1 MTALHSISNYK
12 HKIDMITI
20 IAEKPSVARDIA
32 KVLGANTQKEGYLE
46 GNGYFITYAFGH
58 LVGLAEPVDYG
69 YSEKWLKSELPL
81 VPERFKLI
89 ANKEAK
95 KQLGIIKNLIKNS
108 DSLIVATDAGREGE
122 LIFRWIYDF
131 IGIQKPFKRLWI
143 SDMTDKSIK
152 EGFKS
157 LLPGSSKDNLYFSA
171 KARAESDWLIGMNA
185 TRLMTL
191 NNNTLLS
198 IGRVQTPTLRLIV
211 DRYLDHK
218 NFVIKDYWKPF
229 IVIDNN
235 NPDQQLKLVCDV
247 EFENEDK
254 IQKYVYNLKNLTSC
268 IVKREDKKEREAA
281 PKLYSLTSLQKDANG
296 KLNFTADETLKVLQG
311 LYEKHKLVTYPR
323 TDSEY
328 LTENQIGD
336 VQNVLRSHKLYFS
349 EVNVISDISNNSAF
363 NNAKVTDHHAVI
375 PTNIV
380 PDNNILSKL
389 SEKERNIYDLVIT
402 RFFQRF
408 SPDCQKEKIV
418 LTTNLEGDIFTYSQ
432 TTQVYKGWKMY
443 NIEKDDKI
451 MFPILIKDLDKKI
464 ILDHSYSKHQT
475 QPKKIHTEAS
485 LLSAMETAGKEI
497 ENEDLKEQMKG
508 KGLGTPAT
516 RSGIIEILIKRSF
529 IIRKGKQLIPTTTG
543 IDLIEKVR
551 DHKISIPEWT
561 AEQEYELYKVETGEN
576 SYPDYIDNIKNIVRN
591 IIQDLDGIKIE
602 KPVVESK
609 TIGSCPKCQKG
620 DIIEGKKGY
629 GCSGYKDGCNFV
641 IWKEIAGK
649 KISLSIAKTLIEKRR
664 TKKLE
669 GFISKAQNKFS
680 ASLILNNDYKV
691 EFDFT

>member
-1 MTALHSISNYK
+1 
-12 HKIDMITI
+12 MITV

-32 KVLGANTQKEGYLE
+32 KVLDANTQKEGYLE
-46 GNGYFITYAFGH
+46 GNGYFVTYAFGH
-58 LVGLAEPVDYG
+58 LVGLAEPVEYG
-69 YSEKWLKSELPL
+69 YSDKWLKSELPL
-81 VPERFKLI
+81 VPDSFKLI
-89 ANKEAK
+89 GNKEAK

-122 LIFRWIYDF
+122 LIFRWIYNF

-152 EGFKS
+152 EGFNN
-157 LLPGSSKDNLYFSA
+157 LLPGNSKDNLYFSA

-191 NNNTLLS
+191 NNNILLS

-218 NFVIKDYWKPF
+218 NFVTKDFWKPF
-229 IVIDNN
+229 IVVDNN
-235 NPDQQLKLVCDV
+235 NPDQQLKLACDI
-247 EFENEDK
+247 EFENEEK
-254 IQKYVYNLKNLTSC
+254 IQKYVYNLKNLTNC
-268 IVKREDKKEREAA
+268 IVRREDKKEREAA
-281 PKLYSLTSLQKDANG
+281 PKLYSLTSLQKDANS

-328 LTENQIGD
+328 LTDNQIGD

-349 EVNVISDISNNSAF
+349 EINVISDISNNSAF

-375 PTNIV
+375 PTNIA
-380 PDNNILSKL
+380 PDNNILSRL
-389 SEKERNIYDLVIT
+389 SEKERNLYDLVIT

-408 SPDCQKEKIV
+408 SPDCQKEKVV
-418 LTTNLEGDIFTYSQ
+418 LTTNLEGESFTYSQ
-432 TTQVYKGWKMY
+432 TTEVYKGWKMY
-443 NIEKDDKI
+443 NVEKDDKI
-451 MFPILIKDLDKKI
+451 TFPILIKDQDKKI

-561 AEQEYELYKVETGEN
+561 AEQEYELYRVETGEN
-576 SYPDYIDNIKNIVRN
+576 SYPGYIDNIKNIVRN
-591 IIQDLDGIKIE
+591 IIQELDGIKIE

-641 IWKEIAGK
+641 IWKEIASK
-649 KISLSIAKTLIEKRR
+649 KISLSIAKILIEKRR

-669 GFISKAQNKFS
+669 GFISKAQKKFS
-680 ASLILNNDYKV
+680 ASLILNNDFKV
-691 EFDFT
+691 EFDFN

>member
-1 MTALHSISNYK
+1 
-12 HKIDMITI
+12 MITI

-32 KVLGANTQKEGYLE
+32 RVLGANTQKEGYLE

-108 DSLIVATDAGREGE
+108 DSLIVGTDAGREGE

-380 PDNNILSKL
+380 PDNNILSRL
-389 SEKERNIYDLVIT
+389 SEKERNLYDLVIT

-432 TTQVYKGWKMY
+432 TTEVYKGWKMY
-443 NIEKDDKI
+443 NIEKDNKI

>member
-1 MTALHSISNYK
+1 
-12 HKIDMITI
+12 MITI

-46 GNGYFITYAFGH
+46 GNGYFVTYAFGH

-81 VPERFKLI
+81 VPESFKLV

-108 DSLIVATDAGREGE
+108 NSLIVATDAGREGE
-122 LIFRWIYDF
+122 LIFRWIYNF

-152 EGFKS
+152 EGFNN
-157 LLPGSSKDNLYFSA
+157 LLSGNSKDNLYFSA

-191 NNNTLLS
+191 NNNILLS

-218 NFVIKDYWKPF
+218 NFVTKDFWKQF
-229 IVIDNN
+229 IVVDNN
-235 NPDQQLKLVCDV
+235 NPDQQLKLACDI
-247 EFENEDK
+247 EFENEEK
-254 IQKYVYNLKNLTSC
+254 IQKYVYNLKNLTNC
-268 IVKREDKKEREAA
+268 IVRREDKKEREAA
-281 PKLYSLTSLQKDANG
+281 PKLYSLTSLQKDANS

-328 LTENQIGD
+328 LTDNQIGD

-349 EVNVISDISNNSAF
+349 EINVISDISNNSAF

-380 PDNNILSKL
+380 PDNNILSRL
-389 SEKERNIYDLVIT
+389 SEKERNLYDLVIT

-408 SPDCQKEKIV
+408 SPDCQKEKVV
-418 LTTNLEGDIFTYSQ
+418 LTTNLEGESFTYSQ
-432 TTQVYKGWKMY
+432 TTEVYKGWKIY
-443 NIEKDDKI
+443 NVEKDDKI
-451 MFPILIKDLDKKI
+451 TFPILIKDQDKKI
-464 ILDHSYSKHQT
+464 ILEHSYSKHQT

-561 AEQEYELYKVETGEN
+561 AEQEYELYKVEMGEN
-576 SYPDYIDNIKNIVRN
+576 SYSDYIDNIKNTVRN
-591 IIQDLDGIKIE
+591 IIQELDGIKIE
-602 KPVVESK
+602 KQSVESK
-609 TIGSCPKCQKG
+609 IIGSCPKCQKG
-620 DIIEGKKGY
+620 NVIEGKKGY
-629 GCSGYKDGCNFV
+629 GCTEYKRGCDFV
-641 IWKEIAGK
+641 IWKEKASK
-649 KISLSIAKTLIEKRR
+649 KLSASIVKTLIEKRK
-664 TKKLE
+664 TKKLD

-680 ASLILNNDYKV
+680 ASLILNNDFKV
-691 EFDFT
+691 EFDFN

>member
-1 MTALHSISNYK
+1 
-12 HKIDMITI
+12 MITI

-32 KVLGANTQKEGYLE
+32 RVLGANTQKEGYLE
-46 GNGYFITYAFGH
+46 GNGYFVTYAFGH

-122 LIFRWIYDF
+122 LIFRWIYNF

-152 EGFKS
+152 EGFNN
-157 LLPGSSKDNLYFSA
+157 LLPGNSKDNLYFSA

-191 NNNTLLS
+191 NNNILLS
-198 IGRVQTPTLRLIV
+198 IGRVQTPTLKLIV

-218 NFVIKDYWKPF
+218 NFVTKDFWKPF

-235 NPDQQLKLVCDV
+235 NPDQQLKLACDI
-247 EFENEDK
+247 EFENEEK
-254 IQKYVYNLKNLTSC
+254 IQKYVYNLKNLTNC
-268 IVKREDKKEREAA
+268 IVRREDKKEREAA

-328 LTENQIGD
+328 LTDNQIGD

-363 NNAKVTDHHAVI
+363 NNTKVTDHHAVI
-375 PTNIV
+375 PTNIA
-380 PDNNILSKL
+380 PDNNILSRL
-389 SEKERNIYDLVIT
+389 SEKERNLYDLVIT

-408 SPDCQKEKIV
+408 SPDCQKEKVV
-418 LTTNLEGDIFTYSQ
+418 LTTNLEGDCFTYSQ
-432 TTQVYKGWKMY
+432 TTEVYKGWKMY

-451 MFPILIKDLDKKI
+451 TFPILIKDQDKKT
-464 ILDHSYSKHQT
+464 ILDHSYSKHVT

-516 RSGIIEILIKRSF
+516 RSGIIEILIKRNF
-529 IIRKGKQLIPTTTG
+529 IIRKGKQLIPTATG

-561 AEQEYELYKVETGEN
+561 AAQEYELYKVETGEN
-576 SYPDYIDNIKNIVRN
+576 SYPSYIDNIKNIVRN
-591 IIQDLDGIKIE
+591 IIQELGGIKIE

-620 DIIEGKKGY
+620 NVIEGKKGY

-641 IWKEIAGK
+641 IWKEMAGK

-669 GFISKAQNKFS
+669 GFISKAQKKFS
-680 ASLILNNDYKV
+680 AFLILNNDFKV

>member
-46 GNGYFITYAFGH
+46 GNGYFVTYAFGH

-81 VPERFKLI
+81 IPERFKLI

-602 KPVVESK
+602 KPLVESK

-669 GFISKAQNKFS
+669 GFISKAQKKFS

>member
-1 MTALHSISNYK
+1 
-12 HKIDMITI
+12 MITI

-32 KVLGANTQKEGYLE
+32 RVLGANTQKEGYLE

-108 DSLIVATDAGREGE
+108 DSLIVGTDAGREGE

-380 PDNNILSKL
+380 PDNNILSRL

-432 TTQVYKGWKMY
+432 TTEVYKGWKMY
-443 NIEKDDKI
+443 NIEKDNKI

>member
-1 MTALHSISNYK
+1 
-12 HKIDMITI
+12 MITI

-32 KVLGANTQKEGYLE
+32 RVLGANTQKEGYLE

-108 DSLIVATDAGREGE
+108 DSLIVGTDAGREGE

-185 TRLMTL
+185 TRLITL

-235 NPDQQLKLVCDV
+235 NPDQQLKLVYDV

-254 IQKYVYNLKNLTSC
+254 IQKYVYNLKNLTNC

-328 LTENQIGD
+328 LTNNQIGD

-380 PDNNILSKL
+380 PDNNILSRL
-389 SEKERNIYDLVIT
+389 SEKERNLYDLVIT

-432 TTQVYKGWKMY
+432 TTEVYKGWKMY

-451 MFPILIKDLDKKI
+451 TFPILIKDQDKKT
-464 ILDHSYSKHQT
+464 ILEHSYSKHQT

-497 ENEDLKEQMKG
+497 DNEDLKEQMKG

-529 IIRKGKQLIPTTTG
+529 IIRKGKQLIPTATG

-576 SYPDYIDNIKNIVRN
+576 SYPGYIDSIKNTVRN
-591 IIQDLDGIKIE
+591 IIQELDGIKIE
-602 KPVVESK
+602 KTSVESK
-609 TIGSCPKCQKG
+609 VIGISPKCQKG
-620 DIIEGKKGY
+620 NIVEGKKGY
-629 GCSGYKDGCNFV
+629 GCSEYKGGCDFV
-641 IWKEIAGK
+641 IWKEKSGK
-649 KISLSIAKTLIEKRR
+649 KLSSSIAKALIEKRK

-680 ASLILNNDYKV
+680 ASLILNNEFKV
-691 EFDFT
+691 EFNFD

>member
-46 GNGYFITYAFGH
+46 GNGYFVTYAFGH

-81 VPERFKLI
+81 IPERFKLI

-669 GFISKAQNKFS
+669 GFISKAQKKFS

>member
-1 MTALHSISNYK
+1 
-12 HKIDMITI
+12 MITV

-46 GNGYFITYAFGH
+46 GNGYFVTYAFGH
-58 LVGLAEPVDYG
+58 LVGLAEPVEYG
-69 YSEKWLKSELPL
+69 YSDKWLKSELPL

-122 LIFRWIYDF
+122 LIFRWIYNF

-152 EGFKS
+152 EGFNN
-157 LLPGSSKDNLYFSA
+157 LLLGNSKDNLYYSA

-191 NNNTLLS
+191 NNNILLS

-218 NFVIKDYWKPF
+218 NFATKDFWKPF

-235 NPDQQLKLVCDV
+235 NPDQQLKLACDL
-247 EFENEDK
+247 EFENEEK
-254 IQKYVYNLKNLTSC
+254 IQKYVYNLKNLTNC
-268 IVKREDKKEREAA
+268 IVRREDKKEREAA

-336 VQNVLRSHKLYFS
+336 VQNVLHSHKLYFS

-363 NNAKVTDHHAVI
+363 NNGKVTDHHAVI

-380 PDNNILSKL
+380 PDNNILSRL
-389 SEKERNIYDLVIT
+389 SEKERNLYDLVIT
-402 RFFQRF
+402 RFYQRF
-408 SPDCQKEKIV
+408 SPDCQKEKVV
-418 LTTNLEGDIFTYSQ
+418 LTTYLEGESFTYSQ
-432 TTQVYKGWKMY
+432 TTEVYKGWKMY
-443 NIEKDDKI
+443 NVEKDDKI
-451 MFPILIKDLDKKI
+451 TFPILIKDQDKKT
-464 ILDHSYSKHQT
+464 ILEHSYSKHQT

-497 ENEDLKEQMKG
+497 ENEDLKEQLKG

-561 AEQEYELYKVETGEN
+561 AAQEYELYKVETGEN
-576 SYPDYIDNIKNIVRN
+576 SYPGYIDNIKNIVRN
-591 IIQDLDGIKIE
+591 IIQELDGIKIE

-609 TIGSCPKCQKG
+609 AIGSCPKCQKG

-641 IWKEIAGK
+641 VWKEIAGK

-664 TKKLE
+664 TKK
-669 GFISKAQNKFS
+669 
-680 ASLILNNDYKV
+680 
-691 EFDFT
+691 

>member
-1 MTALHSISNYK
+1 
-12 HKIDMITI
+12 MITI

-46 GNGYFITYAFGH
+46 GNGYFVTYAFGH

-81 VPERFKLI
+81 VPESFKLV

-108 DSLIVATDAGREGE
+108 NSLIVATDAGREGE
-122 LIFRWIYDF
+122 LIFRWIYNF

-152 EGFKS
+152 EGFNN
-157 LLPGSSKDNLYFSA
+157 LLPGNSKDNLYFSA

-191 NNNTLLS
+191 NNNILLS

-218 NFVIKDYWKPF
+218 NFVTKDFWKPF

-235 NPDQQLKLVCDV
+235 NPDQQLKLACDI
-247 EFENEDK
+247 EFENEEK
-254 IQKYVYNLKNLTSC
+254 IQKYVYNLKNLTNC
-268 IVKREDKKEREAA
+268 IVRREDKKEREAA

-328 LTENQIGD
+328 LTDNQIGD

-375 PTNIV
+375 PTNIA
-380 PDNNILSKL
+380 PDNSILSGL
-389 SEKERNIYDLVIT
+389 SEKERDLYDLVIT

-408 SPDCQKEKIV
+408 SPDCQKEKVV
-418 LTTNLEGDIFTYSQ
+418 LTTNLEGDIFTYNQ
-432 TTQVYKGWKMY
+432 TTEVYKGWKIY
-443 NIEKDDKI
+443 NVEKDDKI
-451 MFPILIKDLDKKI
+451 TFPILIKDQDKKT
-464 ILDHSYSKHQT
+464 ILEHSYSKHQT

-561 AEQEYELYKVETGEN
+561 AEQEYELYKVEMGEN
-576 SYPDYIDNIKNIVRN
+576 SYSDYIDNIKNIVRN
-591 IIQDLDGIKIE
+591 IIQELDGIKIE
-602 KPVVESK
+602 KQSVESK
-609 TIGSCPKCQKG
+609 IIGICPKCQKG
-620 DIIEGKKGY
+620 NIIEGKKGY
-629 GCSGYKDGCNFV
+629 GCTEYKRGCDFV
-641 IWKEIAGK
+641 IWKEKASK
-649 KISLSIAKTLIEKRR
+649 KLSASIVKTLIEKRK
-664 TKKLE
+664 TKKLD

-680 ASLILNNDYKV
+680 ASLILNNDFKV
-691 EFDFT
+691 EFDFN

>member
-1 MTALHSISNYK
+1 
-12 HKIDMITI
+12 MITI

-32 KVLGANTQKEGYLE
+32 RVLGANTQKEGYLE

-108 DSLIVATDAGREGE
+108 DSLIVGTDAGREGE

-389 SEKERNIYDLVIT
+389 SEKERNLYDLVIT

-408 SPDCQKEKIV
+408 GPDCQKEKIV

-432 TTQVYKGWKMY
+432 TTEVYKGWKMY

-669 GFISKAQNKFS
+669 GFISKAQKKFS

>member
-1 MTALHSISNYK
+1 
-12 HKIDMITI
+12 MITI

-81 VPERFKLI
+81 VPDSFKLV
-89 ANKEAK
+89 ANEEAK

-108 DSLIVATDAGREGE
+108 DSLIVGTDAGREGE
-122 LIFRWIYDF
+122 LIFRWIYNF
-131 IGIQKPFKRLWI
+131 IGIPKPFKRLWI

-152 EGFKS
+152 EGFNN
-157 LLPGSSKDNLYFSA
+157 LLPGNSKDNLYFSA

-218 NFVIKDYWKPF
+218 NFVTKDFWKPF
-229 IVIDNN
+229 ILVDNN
-235 NPDQQLKLVCDV
+235 DPDQQLKLACDI
-247 EFENEDK
+247 EFENEEK
-254 IQKYVYNLKNLTSC
+254 IQKYVYYLKNLTNC
-268 IVKREDKKEREAA
+268 IVRREDKKEREAA

-328 LTENQIGD
+328 LTDNQIGD

-389 SEKERNIYDLVIT
+389 SEKEGNLYDLVVT

-432 TTQVYKGWKMY
+432 TTEVYKGWKIY
-443 NIEKDDKI
+443 NVEKDNKI
-451 MFPILIKDLDKKI
+451 TFPILIKDQDKKT
-464 ILDHSYSKHQT
+464 ILEHSYSKHQT

-561 AEQEYELYKVETGEN
+561 AEQEYELYRVEMGEN
-576 SYPDYIDNIKNIVRN
+576 SYPGYIDNIKNIVRN
-591 IIQDLDGIKIE
+591 IIQELDGIKIE

-641 IWKEIAGK
+641 IWKEIASK

-669 GFISKAQNKFS
+669 GFISKAQKKFS
-680 ASLILNNDYKV
+680 ASLILNNDFKV
-691 EFDFT
+691 EFDFN

>member
-1 MTALHSISNYK
+1 
-12 HKIDMITI
+12 MITI

-108 DSLIVATDAGREGE
+108 DSLIVGTDAGREGE

-380 PDNNILSKL
+380 PDNNILSRL
-389 SEKERNIYDLVIT
+389 SEKERNLYDLVIT

-432 TTQVYKGWKMY
+432 TTEVYKGWKMY
-443 NIEKDDKI
+443 NIEKDNKI

>member
-1 MTALHSISNYK
+1 
-12 HKIDMITI
+12 
-20 IAEKPSVARDIA
+20 
-32 KVLGANTQKEGYLE
+32 
-46 GNGYFITYAFGH
+46 
-58 LVGLAEPVDYG
+58 
-69 YSEKWLKSELPL
+69 
-81 VPERFKLI
+81 
-89 ANKEAK
+89 
-95 KQLGIIKNLIKNS
+95 
-108 DSLIVATDAGREGE
+108 
-122 LIFRWIYDF
+122 
-131 IGIQKPFKRLWI
+131 
-143 SDMTDKSIK
+143 
-152 EGFKS
+152 
-157 LLPGSSKDNLYFSA
+157 
-171 KARAESDWLIGMNA
+171 
-185 TRLMTL
+185 
-191 NNNTLLS
+191 
-198 IGRVQTPTLRLIV
+198 
-211 DRYLDHK
+211 
-218 NFVIKDYWKPF
+218 
-229 IVIDNN
+229 
-235 NPDQQLKLVCDV
+235 
-247 EFENEDK
+247 
-254 IQKYVYNLKNLTSC
+254 
-268 IVKREDKKEREAA
+268 
-281 PKLYSLTSLQKDANG
+281 
-296 KLNFTADETLKVLQG
+296 
-311 LYEKHKLVTYPR
+311 
-323 TDSEY
+323 
-328 LTENQIGD
+328 
-336 VQNVLRSHKLYFS
+336 
-349 EVNVISDISNNSAF
+349 
-363 NNAKVTDHHAVI
+363 
-375 PTNIV
+375 
-380 PDNNILSKL
+380 
-389 SEKERNIYDLVIT
+389 
-402 RFFQRF
+402 
-408 SPDCQKEKIV
+408 
-418 LTTNLEGDIFTYSQ
+418 
-432 TTQVYKGWKMY
+432 MY
-443 NIEKDDKI
+443 NIEKDNKI

>member
-1 MTALHSISNYK
+1 
-12 HKIDMITI
+12 MITV

-46 GNGYFITYAFGH
+46 GNGYFVTYAFGH
-58 LVGLAEPVDYG
+58 LVGLAEPVEYG
-69 YSEKWLKSELPL
+69 YSDKWLKSELPL
-81 VPERFKLI
+81 MPKHFMLSP
-89 ANKEAK
+89 NKDAK
-95 KQLGIIKNLIKNS
+95 TQLRIIKHLFNGSK
-108 DSLIVATDAGREGE
+108 DLIVATDAGREGE
-122 LIFRWIYDF
+122 LIFRWIYEYLSSD
-131 IGIQKPFKRLWI
+131 IPFKRLWI

-152 EGFKS
+152 EGFNN
-157 LLPGSSKDNLYFSA
+157 LLPGNGKDNLYFSA

-218 NFVIKDYWKPF
+218 NFVTKDFWKPF

-235 NPDQQLKLVCDV
+235 NPDQQLKLACDI
-247 EFENEDK
+247 EFENEEK
-254 IQKYVYNLKNLTSC
+254 IQKYVYNLKNLTNC
-268 IVKREDKKEREAA
+268 IVRREDKKEREAA

-336 VQNVLRSHKLYFS
+336 VQNVLHSHKLYFS

-380 PDNNILSKL
+380 PDNNILSRL
-389 SEKERNIYDLVIT
+389 SEKERNLYDLVIT

-408 SPDCQKEKIV
+408 SPDCQKEKVV
-418 LTTNLEGDIFTYSQ
+418 LTTNLEGGIFTYSQ
-432 TTQVYKGWKMY
+432 TTEVYKGWKIY
-443 NIEKDDKI
+443 NVEKDDKI
-451 MFPILIKDLDKKI
+451 TFPILIKDQVKKI

-561 AEQEYELYKVETGEN
+561 AEQEYELYKVEMGEN
-576 SYPDYIDNIKNIVRN
+576 SYPGYIDNIKNIVRN
-591 IIQDLDGIKIE
+591 IIQELDGIKIE
-602 KPVVESK
+602 KQSVESK

-629 GCSGYKDGCNFV
+629 GCSGYKGGCNFV

-649 KISLSIAKTLIEKRR
+649 KISISIAKTLIEKRR

-669 GFISKAQNKFS
+669 GFISKAQKKFS

>member
-1 MTALHSISNYK
+1 
-12 HKIDMITI
+12 MITI

-32 KVLGANTQKEGYLE
+32 RVLGANTQKEGYLE

-108 DSLIVATDAGREGE
+108 DSLIVGTDAGREGE

-157 LLPGSSKDNLYFSA
+157 LLPDSSKDNLYFSA

-389 SEKERNIYDLVIT
+389 SEKERNLYDLVIT

-432 TTQVYKGWKMY
+432 TTEVYKGWKMY

-561 AEQEYELYKVETGEN
+561 AAQEYELYKVETGEN

-669 GFISKAQNKFS
+669 GFISKAQKKFS

>member
-1 MTALHSISNYK
+1 
-12 HKIDMITI
+12 MITV

-58 LVGLAEPVDYG
+58 LVGLAEPVEYG
-69 YSEKWLKSELPL
+69 YSDKWLKSELPL
-81 VPERFKLI
+81 VPDSFKLV

-108 DSLIVATDAGREGE
+108 DSLIVGTDAGREGE

-185 TRLMTL
+185 TRIMTL
-191 NNNTLLS
+191 NNNALLS

-211 DRYLDHK
+211 DRYLDHR

-247 EFENEDK
+247 EFENEEK
-254 IQKYVYNLKNLTSC
+254 IQKYVYNLKNLTNC
-268 IVKREDKKEREAA
+268 IVKREDKKEKEAA
-281 PKLYSLTSLQKDANG
+281 PKLYSLTSLQKEANG

-328 LTENQIGD
+328 LTDNQISD
-336 VQNVLRSHKLYFS
+336 VQNVLNSHKLYFS
-349 EVNVISDISNNSAF
+349 EVNLVSDISNNSAF
-363 NNAKVTDHHAVI
+363 NNGKVTDHHAVI

-380 PDNNILSKL
+380 PDNNTLSKL
-389 SEKERNIYDLVIT
+389 SEKERNLYDLVIT

-408 SPDCQKEKIV
+408 SPDCQKEKVV
-418 LTTNLEGDIFTYSQ
+418 LTTNLEGDIFTFSQ
-432 TTQVYKGWKMY
+432 TTEVYKGWKIY
-443 NIEKDDKI
+443 NFEKDDKI
-451 MFPILIKDLDKKI
+451 TFPILIKDQDKKA
-464 ILDHSYSKHQT
+464 ILEHSYSKHQT

-516 RSGIIEILIKRSF
+516 RSGIIEILIKRNF

-576 SYPDYIDNIKNIVRN
+576 SYAGYIDNIKNTVRN
-591 IIQDLDGIKIE
+591 IIQELDGIKIE
-602 KPVVESK
+602 KTPVESK
-609 TIGSCPKCQKG
+609 AIGICPKCQKG
-620 DIIEGKKGY
+620 NIVEGKKGY
-629 GCSGYKDGCNFV
+629 GCSEYKDGCNFV

-649 KISLSIAKTLIEKRR
+649 KISLSIAKTLIEKRG

-669 GFISKAQNKFS
+669 GFISKAQKKFS
-680 ASLILNNDYKV
+680 ASLILNGDFKI
-691 EFDFT
+691 EFDFN

>member
-1 MTALHSISNYK
+1 
-12 HKIDMITI
+12 MITI

-32 KVLGANTQKEGYLE
+32 RVLGVNTQKEGYLE

-69 YSEKWLKSELPL
+69 YSDKWLKSELPL
-81 VPERFKLI
+81 VPESFKLV
-89 ANKEAK
+89 ASREAK

-122 LIFRWIYDF
+122 LIFRWIYNF

-152 EGFKS
+152 EGFNN
-157 LLPGSSKDNLYFSA
+157 LLPGKSKDNLYFSA
-171 KARAESDWLIGMNA
+171 KARAESDWLIGLNA

-218 NFVIKDYWKPF
+218 NFVTKDFWKPF

-235 NPDQQLKLVCDV
+235 NPDQQLKLACDI
-247 EFENEDK
+247 EFENEEK
-254 IQKYVYNLKNLTSC
+254 IQKHVYNLKNLTNC
-268 IVKREDKKEREAA
+268 IVRREDKKEREAA

-328 LTENQIGD
+328 LTDNQIGD
-336 VQNVLRSHKLYFS
+336 AQNILRSHKLYFS

-389 SEKERNIYDLVIT
+389 SEKERDLYDLVII

-408 SPDCQKEKIV
+408 SPDCQKEKVV

-432 TTQVYKGWKMY
+432 TTEVYKGWKIY
-443 NIEKDDKI
+443 NVEKDDRI
-451 MFPILIKDLDKKI
+451 TFPILINDQDKKI
-464 ILDHSYSKHQT
+464 ILEHSYSKHQT

-516 RSGIIEILIKRSF
+516 RSGIIEILIKRNF
-529 IIRKGKQLIPTTTG
+529 IIRKGKQLIPTATG

-576 SYPDYIDNIKNIVRN
+576 SYPGYIDSIKNTVGN
-591 IIQDLDGIKIE
+591 IIQELDGIKIE
-602 KPVVESK
+602 KTSVESK
-609 TIGSCPKCQKG
+609 AIGICPKCQKG
-620 DIIEGKKGY
+620 NIVEGKKGY

-649 KISLSIAKTLIEKRR
+649 KISLSIAKTLIEKRG

-669 GFISKAQNKFS
+669 GFISKAQKKFS
-680 ASLILNNDYKV
+680 ASLILNNDFKV
-691 EFDFT
+691 EFNFN

>member
-108 DSLIVATDAGREGE
+108 DSLIVGTDAGREGE

-389 SEKERNIYDLVIT
+389 SEKERNLYDLVIT

-602 KPVVESK
+602 KPLVESK

>member
-1 MTALHSISNYK
+1 
-12 HKIDMITI
+12 MITV

-32 KVLGANTQKEGYLE
+32 KVLGTNTQKEGYLE
-46 GNGYFITYAFGH
+46 GNGYFVTYAFGH

-81 VPERFKLI
+81 VPESFKLV

-108 DSLIVATDAGREGE
+108 NSLIVATDAGREGE
-122 LIFRWIYDF
+122 LIFRWIYEYLSSD
-131 IGIQKPFKRLWI
+131 IPFKRLWI

-152 EGFKS
+152 EGFNS
-157 LLPGSSKDNLYFSA
+157 LLPGNGKDNLYFSA

-229 IVIDNN
+229 IIIDNN

-254 IQKYVYNLKNLTSC
+254 IQKYVYNLKNLTNC

-328 LTENQIGD
+328 LTDNQIGD

-380 PDNNILSKL
+380 PDNNILSRL
-389 SEKERNIYDLVIT
+389 SEKERNLYDLVIT

-408 SPDCQKEKIV
+408 SPDCQKEKVV

-432 TTQVYKGWKMY
+432 TTEVYKGWKIY
-443 NIEKDDKI
+443 NVEKDDKI
-451 MFPILIKDLDKKI
+451 TFPILIKDQDKKI

-543 IDLIEKVR
+543 IDLIKKVR

-561 AEQEYELYKVETGEN
+561 AEQEYELYKVEMGEN
-576 SYPDYIDNIKNIVRN
+576 SYSNHIDNIKNIVRN
-591 IIQDLDGIKIE
+591 IIQELDGIKIE
-602 KPVVESK
+602 KQSVESK
-609 TIGSCPKCQKG
+609 IIGGCPKCQKG
-620 DIIEGKKGY
+620 NVIEGKKGY
-629 GCSGYKDGCNFV
+629 GCSEYKRGCDFV
-641 IWKEIAGK
+641 IWKEKASK
-649 KISLSIAKTLIEKRR
+649 KLSASIVKTLIEKRK
-664 TKKLE
+664 TKKLD

-680 ASLILNNDYKV
+680 ASLILNNEFKV
-691 EFDFT
+691 EFDFD

>member
-1 MTALHSISNYK
+1 
-12 HKIDMITI
+12 MITV

-46 GNGYFITYAFGH
+46 GNGYFVTYAFGH
-58 LVGLAEPVDYG
+58 LVGLAEPVEYG
-69 YSEKWLKSELPL
+69 YSDKWLKSELPL
-81 VPERFKLI
+81 VPDSFKLVG
-89 ANKEAK
+89 NKEAK

-108 DSLIVATDAGREGE
+108 DSLIVGTDAGREGE

-131 IGIQKPFKRLWI
+131 IGIKKSFKRLWI

-152 EGFKS
+152 EGFNN
-157 LLPGSSKDNLYFSA
+157 LLPGNSKDNLYFSA
-171 KARAESDWLIGMNA
+171 KARAESDWLIGMNT

-191 NNNTLLS
+191 NNNILLS

-218 NFVIKDYWKPF
+218 NFVTKDFWKPF

-235 NPDQQLKLVCDV
+235 NPDQQLKLACDI
-247 EFENEDK
+247 EFENEEK
-254 IQKYVYNLKNLTSC
+254 IQKYVYNLKNLTNC
-268 IVKREDKKEREAA
+268 IVRREDKKEREAA

-328 LTENQIGD
+328 LTDNQIGD

-363 NNAKVTDHHAVI
+363 NNTKVTDHHAVI
-375 PTNIV
+375 PTNIA
-380 PDNNILSKL
+380 PDNNILSRL
-389 SEKERNIYDLVIT
+389 SEKERNLYDLVIT

-408 SPDCQKEKIV
+408 SPECQKEKVV
-418 LTTNLEGDIFTYSQ
+418 LTTSLEGESFTYSQ
-432 TTQVYKGWKMY
+432 TTEVYKGWKMY

-451 MFPILIKDLDKKI
+451 TFPILIKDQDKKT
-464 ILDHSYSKHQT
+464 ILEHSYSKHQT

-561 AEQEYELYKVETGEN
+561 AEQEYELYKVEMGEN
-576 SYPDYIDNIKNIVRN
+576 SYSDYIANIKNIVRN
-591 IIQDLDGIKIE
+591 IIQELDGIKIV
-602 KPVVESK
+602 KSSVESK
-609 TIGSCPKCQKG
+609 AIGICPKCQKG
-620 DIIEGKKGY
+620 NIVEGKKGY
-629 GCSGYKDGCNFV
+629 GCSDYKDGCNFV

-669 GFISKAQNKFS
+669 GFISKAQKKFS
-680 ASLILNNDYKV
+680 ASLILNNDFKV
-691 EFDFT
+691 EFDFS

>member
-1 MTALHSISNYK
+1 
-12 HKIDMITI
+12 MITV

-32 KVLGANTQKEGYLE
+32 KVLGANIQKEGYLE

-157 LLPGSSKDNLYFSA
+157 LLLGSSKDNLYFSA

-191 NNNTLLS
+191 NNNILLS

-254 IQKYVYNLKNLTSC
+254 IQKYVYNLKNLTNC
-268 IVKREDKKEREAA
+268 IVKREDKKEKEAA
-281 PKLYSLTSLQKDANG
+281 PKLYSLTSLQKEANG

-328 LTENQIGD
+328 LTDNQIGD
-336 VQNVLRSHKLYFS
+336 VQNVLNSHKLYFS
-349 EVNVISDISNNSAF
+349 EVNLVSDISNNSAF

-389 SEKERNIYDLVIT
+389 SEKERDLYDLVII

-408 SPDCQKEKIV
+408 SPDCQKEKVV

-432 TTQVYKGWKMY
+432 TTEVHKGWKIY
-443 NIEKDDKI
+443 NVEKDDRI
-451 MFPILIKDLDKKI
+451 TFPILIKDQDKKM
-464 ILDHSYSKHQT
+464 ILEHSYSKHQT

-561 AEQEYELYKVETGEN
+561 AEQEYELYKVEMGEN

-591 IIQDLDGIKIE
+591 IIQELDGIKIE
-602 KPVVESK
+602 KASVESK
-609 TIGSCPKCQKG
+609 TIGICPKCQKG

-649 KISLSIAKTLIEKRR
+649 KISLSIAKTLIEKGR

-669 GFISKAQNKFS
+669 GFISKAQKKFS
-680 ASLILNNDYKV
+680 ASLVLNNDFKV
-691 EFDFT
+691 EFDFN

>member
-1 MTALHSISNYK
+1 
-12 HKIDMITI
+12 MITI

-46 GNGYFITYAFGH
+46 GNGYFVTYAFGH

-81 VPERFKLI
+81 VPESFKLV

-108 DSLIVATDAGREGE
+108 NSLIVATDAGREGE
-122 LIFRWIYDF
+122 LIFRWIYNF

-152 EGFKS
+152 EGFNN
-157 LLPGSSKDNLYFSA
+157 LLPGNSKDNLYFSA

-191 NNNTLLS
+191 NNNILLS

-218 NFVIKDYWKPF
+218 NFVTKDFWKPF

-235 NPDQQLKLVCDV
+235 NPDQQLKLACDI
-247 EFENEDK
+247 EFENEEK
-254 IQKYVYNLKNLTSC
+254 IQKYVYNLKNLTNC
-268 IVKREDKKEREAA
+268 IVRREDKKEREAA
-281 PKLYSLTSLQKDANG
+281 PKLYSLTSLQKEANG

-328 LTENQIGD
+328 LTDNQIGD

-380 PDNNILSKL
+380 PDNNILSRL
-389 SEKERNIYDLVIT
+389 SEKERSLYDLIIT

-408 SPDCQKEKIV
+408 SPDCQKEKVV
-418 LTTNLEGDIFTYSQ
+418 LTTNLEGESFTYNQ
-432 TTQVYKGWKMY
+432 TTELYKGWKIY
-443 NIEKDDKI
+443 NVEKDDKNT
-451 MFPILIKDLDKKI
+451 FPILIKDQDKKT
-464 ILDHSYSKHQT
+464 ILEHSYSKHQT

-543 IDLIEKVR
+543 KDLIEKVR

-561 AEQEYELYKVETGEN
+561 AAQEYELYKVEMGEN
-576 SYPDYIDNIKNIVRN
+576 SYSNYIDNIKNIVRN
-591 IIQDLDGIKIE
+591 IIQELDGIKIE
-602 KPVVESK
+602 KQSVESK

-649 KISLSIAKTLIEKRR
+649 KISISIAKTLIEKRR

-669 GFISKAQNKFS
+669 GFISKAQKKFS
-680 ASLILNNDYKV
+680 ASLIFNNDFKV

>member
-1 MTALHSISNYK
+1 
-12 HKIDMITI
+12 MITI

-58 LVGLAEPVDYG
+58 LVGLAEPVEYG
-69 YSEKWLKSELPL
+69 YSDKWLKSELPL
-81 VPERFKLI
+81 IPKHFMLSP
-89 ANKEAK
+89 NKDAK
-95 KQLGIIKNLIKNS
+95 KQLGIIKHLFNS
-108 DSLIVATDAGREGE
+108 SKDLIVATDAGREGE
-122 LIFRWIYDF
+122 LIFRWIYEYLSSD
-131 IGIQKPFKRLWI
+131 IPFRRLWI

-152 EGFKS
+152 EGFNN
-157 LLPGSSKDNLYFSA
+157 LLPGNSKDNLYFSA

-254 IQKYVYNLKNLTSC
+254 IQKYVYNLKNLTNC
-268 IVKREDKKEREAA
+268 IVKREDKKEKEAP
-281 PKLYSLTSLQKDANG
+281 PKLYSLTSLQKEANG

-328 LTENQIGD
+328 LTDNQIGD
-336 VQNVLRSHKLYFS
+336 VQNVLNSHKLYFS
-349 EVNVISDISNNSAF
+349 EINLVSDISNNSAF

-380 PDNNILSKL
+380 PDNNTLSKL
-389 SEKERNIYDLVIT
+389 SEKERNLYNLVIT

-408 SPDCQKEKIV
+408 SPDCQKEKVV
-418 LTTNLEGDIFTYSQ
+418 LTTNLEGDIFTFSQ
-432 TTQVYKGWKMY
+432 TTEVYKGWKIY

-451 MFPILIKDLDKKI
+451 TFPVLIKDQDKKAI
-464 ILDHSYSKHQT
+464 FEHSYSKHQT

-497 ENEDLKEQMKG
+497 ENENLKEQMKG

-529 IIRKGKQLIPTTTG
+529 IERKGKQLIPTTTG

-576 SYPDYIDNIKNIVRN
+576 SYPGYIDSIKNIVGN
-591 IIQDLDGIKIE
+591 IIQELDGIKIE
-602 KPVVESK
+602 QVSVESK
-609 TIGSCPKCQKG
+609 AIGICPKCQKG
-620 DIIEGKKGY
+620 NIVEGKKGY
-629 GCSGYKDGCNFV
+629 GCSEYKDGCNFV

-669 GFISKAQNKFS
+669 GFISKAQKKFN

-691 EFDFT
+691 EFDFK

>member
-32 KVLGANTQKEGYLE
+32 RVLGANTQKEGYLE

-108 DSLIVATDAGREGE
+108 DSLIVGTDAGREGE

-443 NIEKDDKI
+443 NIEKDNKI

>member
-1 MTALHSISNYK
+1 
-12 HKIDMITI
+12 MITI

-46 GNGYFITYAFGH
+46 GNGYFVTYAFGH

-81 VPERFKLI
+81 IPERFKLI

-432 TTQVYKGWKMY
+432 TTEVYKGWKMY

-602 KPVVESK
+602 KPLVESK

-669 GFISKAQNKFS
+669 GFISKAQKKFS

>member
-1 MTALHSISNYK
+1 
-12 HKIDMITI
+12 MITV

-46 GNGYFITYAFGH
+46 GNGYFVTYAFGH
-58 LVGLAEPVDYG
+58 LVGLAEPVEYG
-69 YSEKWLKSELPL
+69 YSDKWVKSELPL
-81 VPERFKLI
+81 VPDSFKLV

-108 DSLIVATDAGREGE
+108 DSLIVGTDAGREGE

-152 EGFKS
+152 EGFKN
-157 LLPGSSKDNLYFSA
+157 LLPGSSKENLYFSA

-191 NNNTLLS
+191 NNNALLS

-254 IQKYVYNLKNLTSC
+254 IQKYVYNLKNLTNC
-268 IVKREDKKEREAA
+268 IVKREDKKEKEAA
-281 PKLYSLTSLQKDANG
+281 PKLYSLTSLQKEANG

-328 LTENQIGD
+328 LTDNQIGD
-336 VQNVLRSHKLYFS
+336 VENVLRSHKLYFS
-349 EVNVISDISNNSAF
+349 EVNLISDISNISNNSAF

-380 PDNNILSKL
+380 PDNNTLSKL
-389 SEKERNIYDLVIT
+389 SEKERNLYDLVII

-408 SPDCQKEKIV
+408 SPDCQKEKVV
-418 LTTNLEGDIFTYSQ
+418 LTTNLEGDIFTFSQ
-432 TTQVYKGWKMY
+432 TTEVYKGWKIY

-451 MFPILIKDLDKKI
+451 TFPVLIKDQDKKA
-464 ILDHSYSKHQT
+464 ILEHSYSKHRT

-529 IIRKGKQLIPTTTG
+529 IERKGKQLIPTTTG

-561 AEQEYELYKVETGEN
+561 AEQEYELYKVETGDN
-576 SYPDYIDNIKNIVRN
+576 SYPGFIDSIKNTVRN
-591 IIQDLDGIKIE
+591 IIQELDGIKIE
-602 KPVVESK
+602 KAPVESK
-609 TIGSCPKCQKG
+609 AIGICPKCQKG
-620 DIIEGKKGY
+620 NIVEGKKGY
-629 GCSGYKDGCNFV
+629 GCSDYKDGCNFV

-669 GFISKAQNKFS
+669 GFISKAQKKFS

-691 EFDFT
+691 EFDFK

>member
-1 MTALHSISNYK
+1 
-12 HKIDMITI
+12 MITV

-58 LVGLAEPVDYG
+58 LVGLAEPVEYG
-69 YSEKWLKSELPL
+69 YSDKWLKSELPL
-81 VPERFKLI
+81 VPDSFKLV

-108 DSLIVATDAGREGE
+108 DSLIVGTDAGREGE

-254 IQKYVYNLKNLTSC
+254 IQKYVYNLKNLTNC
-268 IVKREDKKEREAA
+268 IVKREDKKEKEAA
-281 PKLYSLTSLQKDANG
+281 PKLYSLTSLQKEANG

-311 LYEKHKLVTYPR
+311 LYEKYKLVTYPR

-328 LTENQIGD
+328 LTDNQISD
-336 VQNVLRSHKLYFS
+336 VQNVLNSHKLYFS
-349 EVNVISDISNNSAF
+349 EVNLVSGISNNSAF

-380 PDNNILSKL
+380 PDNNTLSKL
-389 SEKERNIYDLVIT
+389 SEKERNLYDLVIT

-408 SPDCQKEKIV
+408 SPDCQKEKVV
-418 LTTNLEGDIFTYSQ
+418 LTTNLEGDIFTFSQ
-432 TTQVYKGWKMY
+432 TNEVYKGWKIY

-451 MFPILIKDLDKKI
+451 TFPVLIKDQDKKA
-464 ILDHSYSKHQT
+464 ILEHSYSKHQT

-485 LLSAMETAGKEI
+485 LLAAMETAGKEI
-497 ENEDLKEQMKG
+497 ENEDLKDQMKG

-529 IIRKGKQLIPTTTG
+529 IERKGKQLIPTTTG

-576 SYPDYIDNIKNIVRN
+576 SYPGYIDSIKNTVRN
-591 IIQDLDGIKIE
+591 IIQELDGIKIE
-602 KPVVESK
+602 KSPVVDK
-609 TIGSCPKCQKG
+609 ALGICPKCQKG
-620 DIIEGKKGY
+620 NIVEGKKGY
-629 GCSGYKDGCNFV
+629 GCSEYKGGCDFV

-669 GFISKAQNKFS
+669 GFISKAQKKFS

-691 EFDFT
+691 EFDFK

>member
-32 KVLGANTQKEGYLE
+32 RVLGANTQKEGYLE

-108 DSLIVATDAGREGE
+108 DSLIVGTDAGREGE

-389 SEKERNIYDLVIT
+389 SEKERNLYDLVIT

-602 KPVVESK
+602 KPLVESK

>member
-1 MTALHSISNYK
+1 
-12 HKIDMITI
+12 MITI

-46 GNGYFITYAFGH
+46 GNGYFVTYAFGH

-81 VPERFKLI
+81 VPESFKLV

-108 DSLIVATDAGREGE
+108 NSLIVATDAGREGE
-122 LIFRWIYDF
+122 LIFRWIYNF

-152 EGFKS
+152 EGFNN
-157 LLPGSSKDNLYFSA
+157 LLSGNSKDNLYFSA

-191 NNNTLLS
+191 NNNILLS

-218 NFVIKDYWKPF
+218 NFVTKDFWKQF
-229 IVIDNN
+229 IVVDNN
-235 NPDQQLKLVCDV
+235 NPDQQLKLACDI
-247 EFENEDK
+247 EFENEEK
-254 IQKYVYNLKNLTSC
+254 IQKYVYNLKNLTNC
-268 IVKREDKKEREAA
+268 IVRREDRKEREAA
-281 PKLYSLTSLQKDANG
+281 PKLYSLTSLQKDANS

-328 LTENQIGD
+328 LTDNQIGD

-349 EVNVISDISNNSAF
+349 EINVISDISNNSAF

-380 PDNNILSKL
+380 PDNNILSRL
-389 SEKERNIYDLVIT
+389 SEKERNLYDLVIT

-408 SPDCQKEKIV
+408 SPDCQKEKVV
-418 LTTNLEGDIFTYSQ
+418 LTTNLEGESFTYSQ
-432 TTQVYKGWKMY
+432 TTEVYKGWKIY
-443 NIEKDDKI
+443 NVEKDDKI
-451 MFPILIKDLDKKI
+451 TFPILIKDQDKKI
-464 ILDHSYSKHQT
+464 ILEHSYSKHQT

-561 AEQEYELYKVETGEN
+561 AEQEYELYKVEMGEN
-576 SYPDYIDNIKNIVRN
+576 SYSDYIDNIKNTVRN
-591 IIQDLDGIKIE
+591 IIQELDGIKIE
-602 KPVVESK
+602 KQSVESK
-609 TIGSCPKCQKG
+609 IIGSCPKCQKG
-620 DIIEGKKGY
+620 NVIEGKKGY
-629 GCSGYKDGCNFV
+629 GCTEYKRGCDFV
-641 IWKEIAGK
+641 IWKEKASK
-649 KISLSIAKTLIEKRR
+649 KLSASIVKTLIEKRK
-664 TKKLE
+664 TKKLD

-680 ASLILNNDYKV
+680 ASLILNNDFKV
-691 EFDFT
+691 EFDFN

>member
-1 MTALHSISNYK
+1 
-12 HKIDMITI
+12 MITV

-58 LVGLAEPVDYG
+58 LVGLAEPVEYG
-69 YSEKWLKSELPL
+69 YSDKWLKSELPL
-81 VPERFKLI
+81 IPKHFMLSP
-89 ANKEAK
+89 NKDAK
-95 KQLGIIKNLIKNS
+95 KQLGIIKHLFNS
-108 DSLIVATDAGREGE
+108 SKDLIVATDAGREGE
-122 LIFRWIYDF
+122 LIFRWIYEYLSSD
-131 IGIQKPFKRLWI
+131 IPFRRLWI

-152 EGFKS
+152 EGFNN
-157 LLPGSSKDNLYFSA
+157 LLPGNSKDNLYFSA

-254 IQKYVYNLKNLTSC
+254 IHKYVYNLKNLTNC
-268 IVKREDKKEREAA
+268 IVKREDKKEKEAP
-281 PKLYSLTSLQKDANG
+281 PKLYSLTSLQKEANG

-328 LTENQIGD
+328 LTDNQIGD
-336 VQNVLRSHKLYFS
+336 VQNVLNSHKLYFS
-349 EVNVISDISNNSAF
+349 EINLVSDISNNSAF

-380 PDNNILSKL
+380 PDNNTLSKL
-389 SEKERNIYDLVIT
+389 SEKERNLYNLVIT

-408 SPDCQKEKIV
+408 SPDCQKEKVV
-418 LTTNLEGDIFTYSQ
+418 LTTNLEGDIFTFSQ
-432 TTQVYKGWKMY
+432 TTEVYKGWKIY

-451 MFPILIKDLDKKI
+451 TFPVLIKDQDKKAI
-464 ILDHSYSKHQT
+464 FEHSYSKHQT

-497 ENEDLKEQMKG
+497 ENENLKEQMKG

-529 IIRKGKQLIPTTTG
+529 IERKGKQLIPTTTG

-576 SYPDYIDNIKNIVRN
+576 SYPGYIDSIKNIVGN
-591 IIQDLDGIKIE
+591 IIQELDGIKIE
-602 KPVVESK
+602 QASVESK
-609 TIGSCPKCQKG
+609 AIGICPKCQKG
-620 DIIEGKKGY
+620 NIVEGKKGY
-629 GCSGYKDGCNFV
+629 GCSEYKDGCNFV

-669 GFISKAQNKFS
+669 GFISKAQKKFN

-691 EFDFT
+691 EFDFK

>member
-1 MTALHSISNYK
+1 
-12 HKIDMITI
+12 MITV

-46 GNGYFITYAFGH
+46 GNGYFVTYAFGH
-58 LVGLAEPVDYG
+58 LVGLAEPVEYG
-69 YSEKWLKSELPL
+69 YSDKWLKSELPL

-122 LIFRWIYDF
+122 LIFRWIYNF

-152 EGFKS
+152 EGFNN
-157 LLPGSSKDNLYFSA
+157 LLLGNSKDNLYYSA

-191 NNNTLLS
+191 NNNILLS

-218 NFVIKDYWKPF
+218 NFATKDFWKPF

-235 NPDQQLKLVCDV
+235 NPDQQLKLACDL
-247 EFENEDK
+247 EFENEEK
-254 IQKYVYNLKNLTSC
+254 IQKYVYNLKNLTNC
-268 IVKREDKKEREAA
+268 IVRREDKKEREAA

-336 VQNVLRSHKLYFS
+336 VQNVLHSHKLYFS

-363 NNAKVTDHHAVI
+363 NNGKVTDHHAVI

-380 PDNNILSKL
+380 PDNNILSRL
-389 SEKERNIYDLVIT
+389 SEKERNLYDLVIT
-402 RFFQRF
+402 RFYQRF
-408 SPDCQKEKIV
+408 SPDCQKEKVV
-418 LTTNLEGDIFTYSQ
+418 LTTYLEGESFTYSQ
-432 TTQVYKGWKMY
+432 TTEVYKGWKMY
-443 NIEKDDKI
+443 NVEKDDKI
-451 MFPILIKDLDKKI
+451 TFPILIKDQDKKT
-464 ILDHSYSKHQT
+464 ILEHSYSKHQT

-497 ENEDLKEQMKG
+497 ENEDLKEQLKG

-561 AEQEYELYKVETGEN
+561 AAQEYELYKVETGEN
-576 SYPDYIDNIKNIVRN
+576 SYPGYIDNIKNIVRN
-591 IIQDLDGIKIE
+591 IIQELDGIKIE

-609 TIGSCPKCQKG
+609 AIGSCPKCQKG

-641 IWKEIAGK
+641 VWKEIAGK

-669 GFISKAQNKFS
+669 GFISKAQKKFS
-680 ASLILNNDYKV
+680 ASLILNNDFKV
-691 EFDFT
+691 EFDFS

>member
-1 MTALHSISNYK
+1 MK
-12 HKIDMITI
+12 HKIDMITV

-32 KVLGANTQKEGYLE
+32 RVLGANTQKEGYLE
-46 GNGYFITYAFGH
+46 GNGYFVTYAFGH
-58 LVGLAEPVDYG
+58 LVGLAEPVEYG
-69 YSEKWLKSELPL
+69 YSDKWLKSELPL

-95 KQLGIIKNLIKNS
+95 KQLGIIENLIKNS
-108 DSLIVATDAGREGE
+108 DSLIVGTDAGREGE
-122 LIFRWIYDF
+122 LIFRWIYNF

-152 EGFKS
+152 EGFNN
-157 LLPGSSKDNLYFSA
+157 LLPGNSKDNLYFSA

-191 NNNTLLS
+191 NNNILLS

-218 NFVIKDYWKPF
+218 NFVTKYFWKPF
-229 IVIDNN
+229 IVVDNN
-235 NPDQQLKLVCDV
+235 NPDQQLKLACDI
-247 EFENEDK
+247 EFENEEK
-254 IQKYVYNLKNLTSC
+254 IQKYVYNLKNLTNC
-268 IVKREDKKEREAA
+268 IVRREDKKEREAA
-281 PKLYSLTSLQKDANG
+281 PKLYSLTSLQKDANS

-328 LTENQIGD
+328 LTNNQIGD

-349 EVNVISDISNNSAF
+349 EVNVISDISNNFAF

-389 SEKERNIYDLVIT
+389 SEKERNLYDLVIT

-408 SPDCQKEKIV
+408 SPDCQKEKVV
-418 LTTNLEGDIFTYSQ
+418 LTTNLEGDVFTYNQ
-432 TTQVYKGWKMY
+432 TTEVYKGWKMY
-443 NIEKDDKI
+443 NVEKEDKI
-451 MFPILIKDLDKKI
+451 TFPILIKDQDKKT

-543 IDLIEKVR
+543 MDLIEKVR

-561 AEQEYELYKVETGEN
+561 AAQEYELYKVETGEN
-576 SYPDYIDNIKNIVRN
+576 SYSDYIDNIKNIVRN
-591 IIQDLDGIKIE
+591 IIQELDGIKIE
-602 KPVVESK
+602 KQSVESK
-609 TIGSCPKCQKG
+609 IIGSCPKCQKG
-620 DIIEGKKGY
+620 DVIEGKKGY
-629 GCSGYKDGCNFV
+629 GCSEYKRGCDFV
-641 IWKEIAGK
+641 IWKEKASK
-649 KISLSIAKTLIEKRR
+649 KLSASIVKTLIEKRK
-664 TKKLE
+664 TKKLD

-680 ASLILNNDYKV
+680 ASLILNNDFKV
-691 EFDFT
+691 EFDFS

>member
-1 MTALHSISNYK
+1 
-12 HKIDMITI
+12 MITV

-58 LVGLAEPVDYG
+58 LVGLAEPVEYG

-81 VPERFKLI
+81 VPESFKLV

-108 DSLIVATDAGREGE
+108 DNLIVGTDAGREGE
-122 LIFRWIYDF
+122 LIFRWIYNF

-152 EGFKS
+152 EGFNN
-157 LLPGSSKDNLYFSA
+157 LLSGSSKDNLYFSA

-218 NFVIKDYWKPF
+218 NFAIKDYWKPF

-235 NPDQQLKLVCDV
+235 NPEQQLKLVCDV

-254 IQKYVYNLKNLTSC
+254 IQKYVYNLKNLTNC
-268 IVKREDKKEREAA
+268 IVKREDKKEKEAA
-281 PKLYSLTSLQKDANG
+281 PRLYSLTSLQKEANG
-296 KLNFTADETLKVLQG
+296 KLNFTADETLKILQG

-328 LTENQIGD
+328 LTDNQIGD
-336 VQNVLRSHKLYFS
+336 VKNVLNSHKLYFS
-349 EVNVISDISNNSAF
+349 EVNVISDISNNYAF

-389 SEKERNIYDLVIT
+389 SKKERDLYDLVII

-408 SPDCQKEKIV
+408 SPDCQKEKVV

-432 TTQVYKGWKMY
+432 TTEVYKGWKIY
-443 NIEKDDKI
+443 NVEKDDRI
-451 MFPILIKDLDKKI
+451 TFPILIKDQDKKI
-464 ILDHSYSKHQT
+464 ILEHSYSKHQT

-497 ENEDLKEQMKG
+497 ENDDLKEQMKG

-591 IIQDLDGIKIE
+591 IIQELDGIKIE

-609 TIGSCPKCQKG
+609 SIGSCPKCHKG

-649 KISLSIAKTLIEKRR
+649 KISLTIAKTLIEKRG

-669 GFISKAQNKFS
+669 GFISKARKKFS
-680 ASLILNNDYKV
+680 ASLILNNDFKV
-691 EFDFT
+691 EFDFS

>member
-1 MTALHSISNYK
+1 
-12 HKIDMITI
+12 MITV

-32 KVLGANTQKEGYLE
+32 KVLGTNTQKEGYLE

-58 LVGLAEPVDYG
+58 LVGLAEPVNYG

-81 VPERFKLI
+81 IPERFKLI

-247 EFENEDK
+247 EFENEEK
-254 IQKYVYNLKNLTSC
+254 IQKYVYNLKNLTNC

-328 LTENQIGD
+328 LTDNQIGD

-380 PDNNILSKL
+380 PDNNILSRL
-389 SEKERNIYDLVIT
+389 SEKERNLYDLVIT

-408 SPDCQKEKIV
+408 SPDCQKEKVV

-432 TTQVYKGWKMY
+432 TTEVYKGWKIY
-443 NIEKDDKI
+443 NVEKDDKI
-451 MFPILIKDLDKKI
+451 TFPILIKDQDKKI

-508 KGLGTPAT
+508 RGLGTPAT

-543 IDLIEKVR
+543 IDLIKKVR

-576 SYPDYIDNIKNIVRN
+576 SYPGYIDNIKNIVRN
-591 IIQDLDGIKIE
+591 IIQELDGIKIE

-629 GCSGYKDGCNFV
+629 GCSRYKDGCNFV

-669 GFISKAQNKFS
+669 GFISKAQKKFS

>member
-1 MTALHSISNYK
+1 
-12 HKIDMITI
+12 MITV

-46 GNGYFITYAFGH
+46 GNGYFVTYAFGH
-58 LVGLAEPVDYG
+58 LVGLAEPVEYG
-69 YSEKWLKSELPL
+69 YSDKWLKSELPL

-89 ANKEAK
+89 GNKEAK

-108 DSLIVATDAGREGE
+108 DSLIVGTDAGREGE

-152 EGFKS
+152 EGFNN
-157 LLPGSSKDNLYFSA
+157 LLPGNSKDNLYFSA

-218 NFVIKDYWKPF
+218 NFVTKDFWKPF

-235 NPDQQLKLVCDV
+235 NPDQQLKLACDI
-247 EFENEDK
+247 EFENEEK
-254 IQKYVYNLKNLTSC
+254 IQKYVYNLKNLTNC
-268 IVKREDKKEREAA
+268 IVRREDKKDREAA
-281 PKLYSLTSLQKDANG
+281 SKLYSLTSLQKDANG

-328 LTENQIGD
+328 LTDNQIGD
-336 VQNVLRSHKLYFS
+336 VQNVLNSHKLYFA

-380 PDNNILSKL
+380 PNNNILSKL
-389 SEKERNIYDLVIT
+389 SEKERNLYDLVIT

-408 SPDCQKEKIV
+408 SPDCQKEKVV
-418 LTTNLEGDIFTYSQ
+418 LTTNLEGDSFTYSQ
-432 TTQVYKGWKMY
+432 TTEVYKGWKMY

-451 MFPILIKDLDKKI
+451 TFPILIKDQDKKT
-464 ILDHSYSKHQT
+464 ILEHSYSKHQT

-529 IIRKGKQLIPTTTG
+529 IIRKGKQLIPTATG

-576 SYPDYIDNIKNIVRN
+576 SYPGYIDSIKNTVRN
-591 IIQDLDGIKIE
+591 IIQELDGIKIE
-602 KPVVESK
+602 KTSVESK
-609 TIGSCPKCQKG
+609 VIGICPKCQKG
-620 DIIEGKKGY
+620 NIVEGKKGY
-629 GCSGYKDGCNFV
+629 GCSEYKGECDFV
-641 IWKEIAGK
+641 IWKEKASK
-649 KISLSIAKTLIEKRR
+649 KLSASIVKTLIEKRK
-664 TKKLE
+664 TKKLD

-680 ASLILNNDYKV
+680 ASLILNNDFKV
-691 EFDFT
+691 EFDFS

>member
-46 GNGYFITYAFGH
+46 GNGYFVTYAFGH

-81 VPERFKLI
+81 IPERFKLI

-380 PDNNILSKL
+380 PDNNILSRL
-389 SEKERNIYDLVIT
+389 SEKERNLYDLVIT

-432 TTQVYKGWKMY
+432 TTEVYKGWKMY
-443 NIEKDDKI
+443 NIEKDNKI

-602 KPVVESK
+602 KPLVESK

-669 GFISKAQNKFS
+669 GFISKAQKKFS